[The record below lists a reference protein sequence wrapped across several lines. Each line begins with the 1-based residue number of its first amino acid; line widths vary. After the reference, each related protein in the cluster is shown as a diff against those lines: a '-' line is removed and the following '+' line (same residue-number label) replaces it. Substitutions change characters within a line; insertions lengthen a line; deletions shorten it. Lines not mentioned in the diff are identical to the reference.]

1 MLLDTA
7 FFTLHAM
14 EIYTLNIRNRESI
27 NYKYV
32 TIFNYEIKRE
42 IVSRRFVAV
51 DLIVFFSSHNRISVY
66 VDK

>member
-1 MLLDTA
+1 
-7 FFTLHAM
+7 M

-51 DLIVFFSSHNRISVY
+51 DLIAFFSSHNRISVY